1 MLGPEVANEVQ
12 LDRAS
17 LVNLII
23 SEVYKVLH
31 IYVWWG
37 SVRVLVE
44 CK

>member
-1 MLGPEVANEVQ
+1 MLGPEVAIEAQ
-12 LDRAS
+12 LDKS
-17 LVNLII
+17 NLVNLT

-31 IYVWWG
+31 IHVWWG

>member
-1 MLGPEVANEVQ
+1 MLGPEVAIEVQ
-12 LDRAS
+12 LDKAS
-17 LVNLII
+17 LVNLM